1 MKLNNNSNIDPL
13 EIDKFNKLAEDWWNP
28 NGDFAPLHQLNPL
41 RFEYIKTNADL
52 KDKVCI
58 DIGCGGGILTESIAS
73 KANSVIGIDLASKA
87 LSVAKSHQI
96 LSLLSNIEYQE
107 VSIEEHA
114 RKYQNYYNVLTCMEM
129 LEHVPFPEKTIEAC
143 SSVVKK
149 GGQLF
154 FSTINRNPKSFLMAI
169 LGAEYILKLL
179 PKGTHEYDCFIKP
192 SELENWA
199 RKYNLYLDEL
209 IGVQYNPLTKS
220 FSLTGDVSVNYM
232 MKFTK
237 L

>member
-1 MKLNNNSNIDPL
+1 MKQSNNTNVDPL

-41 RFEYIKTNADL
+41 RFEYIKTNTDL
-52 KDKVCI
+52 KDKICI

-73 KANSVIGIDLASKA
+73 EANSVIGIDLASKA
-87 LSVAKSHQI
+87 LSVAKTHQS
-96 LSLLSNIEYQE
+96 LSSLNNIQYQE
-107 VSIEEHA
+107 VSIEDHA
-114 RKYQNYYNVLTCMEM
+114 RKYQNHYNVLTCMEM
-129 LEHVPFPEKTIEAC
+129 LEHVPFPEKTVEAC

-192 SELENWA
+192 SELENWS
-199 RKYNLYLDEL
+199 RNYNLHLDEL
-209 IGVQYNPLTKS
+209 IGVEYNPLTKS
-220 FSLTGDVSVNYM
+220 FSLTDDVSVNYM

>member
-1 MKLNNNSNIDPL
+1 MKQSINTNIDPL

-41 RFEYIKTNADL
+41 RFEYIKTNTDL
-52 KDKVCI
+52 KDKICI

-73 KANSVIGIDLASKA
+73 VADSVLGIDLASKA
-87 LSVAKSHQI
+87 LSVAKSHQS
-96 LSLLSNIEYQE
+96 LSSLTNIQYQE
-107 VSIEEHA
+107 ISIEDHA
-114 RKYQNYYNVLTCMEM
+114 RKYQSHYNVLTCMEM

-143 SSVVKK
+143 SGVVKK

-192 SELENWA
+192 SELENWS
-199 RKYNLYLDEL
+199 RKYNLHLDEL
-209 IGVQYNPLTKS
+209 IGVEYNPLTKS
-220 FSLTGDVSVNYM
+220 FSLTDDVSVNYM

>member
-1 MKLNNNSNIDPL
+1 MKQSNNTNVDPL

-41 RFEYIKTNADL
+41 RFEYIKTNTDL
-52 KDKVCI
+52 KDKICI

-73 KANSVIGIDLASKA
+73 EANSVIGIDLASKA
-87 LSVAKSHQI
+87 LSVAKTHQS
-96 LSLLSNIEYQE
+96 LSSLNNIQYQE
-107 VSIEEHA
+107 VSIENHA

-129 LEHVPFPEKTIEAC
+129 LEHVPFPEKTVEAC

-192 SELENWA
+192 SELENWS
-199 RKYNLYLDEL
+199 RNYNLHLDEL
-209 IGVQYNPLTKS
+209 IGVEYNPLTKS
-220 FSLTGDVSVNYM
+220 FNLTDDVSVNYM

>member
-1 MKLNNNSNIDPL
+1 MKQNNNTNVDPL

-41 RFEYIKTNADL
+41 RFEYIKTNTDL
-52 KDKVCI
+52 KDKICI

-73 KANSVIGIDLASKA
+73 EANSVLGIDLASKA
-87 LSVAKSHQI
+87 LSVAKSHQS
-96 LSLLSNIEYQE
+96 LSSLSNIQYQE
-107 VSIEEHA
+107 ISIEDHA

-129 LEHVPFPEKTIEAC
+129 LEHVPFPEKTVEAC

-192 SELENWA
+192 SELENWS
-199 RKYNLYLDEL
+199 RNYNLHLDEL
-209 IGVQYNPLTKS
+209 IGVEYNPLTKS
-220 FSLTGDVSVNYM
+220 FSLTDDVSVNYM

>member
-1 MKLNNNSNIDPL
+1 MKQSNNTNIDPL

-41 RFEYIKTNADL
+41 RFEYIKTNTDL
-52 KDKVCI
+52 KDKTCI

-73 KANSVIGIDLASKA
+73 EADSVLGIDLAAKA
-87 LSVAKSHQI
+87 LAVAKSHQ
-96 LSLLSNIEYQE
+96 SLGSLNNIQYQE
-107 VSIEEHA
+107 VSIEDHS
-114 RKYQNYYNVLTCMEM
+114 RKYQNHYNVLTCMEM

-169 LGAEYILKLL
+169 LGAEYVLKLL

-192 SELENWA
+192 SELENWS
-199 RKYNLYLDEL
+199 RDHNLHLDEL
-209 IGVQYNPLTKS
+209 IGVEYNPLTKS
-220 FSLTGDVSVNYM
+220 FSLTDDVSVNYM

>member
-1 MKLNNNSNIDPL
+1 MKQSNNTNIDPL

-41 RFEYIKTNADL
+41 RFEYIRTNTDL
-52 KDKVCI
+52 KDKICI

-73 KANSVIGIDLASKA
+73 EANSVLGIDLASKA
-87 LSVAKSHQI
+87 LSVAKTHQS
-96 LSLLSNIEYQE
+96 LSSLNNIQYQE
-107 VSIEEHA
+107 VSIEDHA
-114 RKYQNYYNVLTCMEM
+114 RKYQNHYNVLTCMEM
-129 LEHVPFPEKTIEAC
+129 LEHVPFPEKTVEAC

-192 SELENWA
+192 SELENWS
-199 RKYNLYLDEL
+199 RNYNLHLDEL
-209 IGVQYNPLTKS
+209 IGVEYNPLTKS
-220 FSLTGDVSVNYM
+220 FSLTDDVSVNYM

>member
-1 MKLNNNSNIDPL
+1 MKQSNNNNIDPL

-28 NGDFAPLHQLNPL
+28 NGDFAPLHRLNPL
-41 RFEYIKTNADL
+41 RFEYIRTNTDL
-52 KDKVCI
+52 KDKTCI

-73 KANSVIGIDLASKA
+73 EADSVLGIDLASKA
-87 LSVAKSHQI
+87 LSVAKSHQS
-96 LSLLSNIEYQE
+96 LSSLSNIQYQE
-107 VSIEEHA
+107 ISIEDHA
-114 RKYQNYYNVLTCMEM
+114 RKYQNHYNVLTCMEM
-129 LEHVPFPEKTIEAC
+129 LEHVPFPEKTVEAC

-192 SELENWA
+192 SELENWS
-199 RKYNLYLDEL
+199 RNYNLHLDEL
-209 IGVQYNPLTKS
+209 IGVEYNPLTKS
-220 FSLTGDVSVNYM
+220 FSLTDDVSVNYM

>member
-1 MKLNNNSNIDPL
+1 MKQSNNTNVDPL

-41 RFEYIKTNADL
+41 RFEYIKTNTDL
-52 KDKVCI
+52 KDKICI

-73 KANSVIGIDLASKA
+73 EANSVIGIDLASKA
-87 LSVAKSHQI
+87 LSVAKTHQS
-96 LSLLSNIEYQE
+96 LSSLNNIQYQE
-107 VSIEEHA
+107 VSIEDHA
-114 RKYQNYYNVLTCMEM
+114 RKYQNHYNVLTCMEM
-129 LEHVPFPEKTIEAC
+129 LEHVPFPEKTVEAC

-192 SELENWA
+192 SELENWS
-199 RKYNLYLDEL
+199 RNYNLHLDEL
-209 IGVQYNPLTKS
+209 IGVEYNPLTKS
-220 FSLTGDVSVNYM
+220 FNLTDDVSVNYM

>member
-1 MKLNNNSNIDPL
+1 MKQNNNSNIDPL

-41 RFEYIKTNADL
+41 RFEYIKTNTDL
-52 KDKVCI
+52 KDKICI

-73 KANSVIGIDLASKA
+73 EADSVLGIDLASKA
-87 LSVAKSHQI
+87 LSVAKTHQS
-96 LSLLSNIEYQE
+96 LSSLNNIQYQE
-107 VSIEEHA
+107 VSIEDHA
-114 RKYQNYYNVLTCMEM
+114 RKYQNHYNVLTCMEM
-129 LEHVPFPEKTIEAC
+129 LEHVPFPEKTVEAC

-192 SELENWA
+192 SELENWS
-199 RKYNLYLDEL
+199 RNYNLHLDEL
-209 IGVQYNPLTKS
+209 IGVEYNPLTKS
-220 FSLTGDVSVNYM
+220 FSLTDDVSVNYM

>member
-1 MKLNNNSNIDPL
+1 MKQSNNNNIDPL

-41 RFEYIKTNADL
+41 RFEYIKTNTDL
-52 KDKVCI
+52 KDKTCI

-73 KANSVIGIDLASKA
+73 EADSVLGIDLAAKA
-87 LSVAKSHQI
+87 LAVAKSHQ
-96 LSLLSNIEYQE
+96 SLGSLNNIQYQE
-107 VSIEEHA
+107 VSIEDHS
-114 RKYQNYYNVLTCMEM
+114 RKYQNHYNVLTCMEM

-169 LGAEYILKLL
+169 LGAEYVLKLL

-192 SELENWA
+192 SELENWS
-199 RKYNLYLDEL
+199 RDHNLHLDEL
-209 IGVQYNPLTKS
+209 IGVEYNPLTKS
-220 FSLTGDVSVNYM
+220 FSLTDDVSVNYM